1 MLDDPHP
8 RVEVLAV
15 AFEDTI
21 LGVDL
26 VDARAPAY
34 LIGEGPKVRM
44 PVPGVGLPD
53 AAGFELVRIEAGL
66 AWLSWTASMR
76 GALLDRSGRCS
87 LDALAADGARMLSL
101 ERGQTVWIEYES
113 VRFRVRLVEREAVRA
128 SRVSVDLA
136 HLGAL
141 LGSGVLGVLFML
153 LLRAQ
158 PPMPIDADAY
168 QPVLARLLASE
179 TVEPEPAPGPVIA
192 TEAEPELERGV
203 APRAVPKVTPRPEAP
218 EIHVRSTTR
227 SRPMWAPPTA
237 AQAVGRFGRNHDP
250 IEAARHAGILGPL
263 DNRPF
268 ARERVF
274 DPAIEDGEI
283 WASTRAI
290 VPGVTDALVI
300 STHTGGRREGVVGW
314 GSYGPVHG
322 RLASWRETGTDRHAT
337 FGSRERRASPIV
349 QVRIGTLDI
358 RGTMDP
364 DLARRIVRAHG
375 NELRGCYG
383 QTVTAPDATFDGTIE
398 LSVNGGKV
406 GAVVI
411 DSAFPSELADCMRRR
426 MRAWRFPTGSSVGTD
441 IVTFPLR
448 MSR

>member
-1 MLDDPHP
+1 MLDAPHP
-8 RVEVLAV
+8 CVEVLAV

-34 LIGEGPKVRM
+34 SIGEGPNVRM

-76 GALLDRSGRCS
+76 GALLDHGGPCS
-87 LDALAADGARMLSL
+87 LEALAADGARMLSL
-101 ERGQTVWIEYES
+101 ERGQTVWIAYEG

-128 SRVSVDLA
+128 SRGSVDWP

-141 LGSGVLGVLFML
+141 LGSAVLGVLFML

-158 PPMPIDADAY
+158 PPM
-168 QPVLARLLASE
+168 L
-179 TVEPEPAPGPVIA
+179 
-192 TEAEPELERGV
+192 
-203 APRAVPKVTPRPEAP
+203 
-218 EIHVRSTTR
+218 
-227 SRPMWAPPTA
+227 
-237 AQAVGRFGRNHDP
+237 
-250 IEAARHAGILGPL
+250 
-263 DNRPF
+263 
-268 ARERVF
+268 
-274 DPAIEDGEI
+274 
-283 WASTRAI
+283 
-290 VPGVTDALVI
+290 I

-375 NELRGCYG
+375 HELRGCYG
-383 QTVTAPDATFDGTIE
+383 QAVSAPDAAFNGTIE

-406 GAVVI
+406 GAIVI
-411 DSAFPSELADCMRRR
+411 DAAFPSELADCMRGR
-426 MRAWRFPTGSSVGTD
+426 MRAWRFPTGSSVGTH